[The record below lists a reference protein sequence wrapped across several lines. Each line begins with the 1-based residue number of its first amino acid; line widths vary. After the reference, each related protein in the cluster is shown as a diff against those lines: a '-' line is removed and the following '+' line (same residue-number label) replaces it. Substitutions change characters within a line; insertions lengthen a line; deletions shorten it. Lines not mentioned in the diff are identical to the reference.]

1 MEWNVTVSM
10 YKLLFQRNCIILIN
24 LMCMAMNLSSGNL
37 MDHFVVIR
45 FALVLVEAYSK
56 KIYTYGE
63 LH

>member
-45 FALVLVEAYSK
+45 FALVLVEVYSK